1 MPPALDILLFTVD
14 AALARRAADAGI
26 AGFVVDWEDRR
37 AGAER
42 AACDNGLAPDTVDD
56 LGRIAALGS
65 GKVVCRINPVGPA
78 TADEV
83 DLALANGATDLLV
96 PMIEIPHDLERVQ
109 RLAGDR
115 ARVGAM
121 IETEE
126 ACRNAAEIARVAPA
140 FVYVGLLDLAI
151 SRCEGNV
158 FRPLADGTADR
169 LRDHF
174 ADTPFGIG
182 GVTVADKGS
191 PVPCPALLGEVARL
205 RGHFVF
211 ARRSYLRD
219 TVGRDL
225 TEEGARLRALW
236 CNLARRDSTS
246 VERDHEEFAR
256 RFGRSCPR

>member
-1 MPPALDILLFTVD
+1 MPALDILLFTVD
-14 AALARRAADAGI
+14 EALARRAADAGV

-42 AACDNGLAPDTVDD
+42 AASDNGAAPDTVDD
-56 LGRIAALGS
+56 LGRIAAVGN
-65 GKVVCRINPVGPA
+65 GRVVCRINPTGPA
-78 TADEV
+78 TTDEV
-83 DLALANGATDLLV
+83 ELALANGATDLLV
-96 PMIEIPHDLERVQ
+96 PMVETPGDLERVQ

-126 ACRNAAEIARVAPA
+126 ACRNAAQIARVEPA

-151 SRCEGNV
+151 SRREGNV
-158 FRPLADGTADR
+158 FRPFADGTADR

-174 ADTPFGIG
+174 ANTPFGIG

-191 PVPCPALLGEVARL
+191 PVPCPVLLGEVARL
-205 RGHFVF
+205 RSEFVF

-225 TEEGARLRALW
+225 VEEGARLRALW
-236 CNLARRDSTS
+236 CELVRRDPAH

-256 RFGRSCPR
+256 RFGRACGR